1 MLRTSDF
8 WLVLQVQTGFGGQ
21 GAHLSRETRADLGK
35 KPVCLYGLVRPA
47 MNPYTVPDGT
57 EARAQWSSRL
67 SQPREITQLLQLA
80 SCGDAHASDAL
91 FRSVYHELQNIARA
105 HRRRWRGNETLNTT
119 ALIHEAYLKLAGGT
133 IADYKSRSHFFATA
147 SKAMRQ
153 VLMNYAGRMS
163 AEKRGGDA
171 IRVTLSGHMPVTD
184 DTLDELLTMNEV
196 LLKLEESNP
205 RHARL
210 FECRVFGG
218 MTIVETAEALDVSPA
233 TVKRDWALLSA
244 WVYREMSRE

>member
-1 MLRTSDF
+1 MKI
-8 WLVLQVQTGFGGQ
+8 
-21 GAHLSRETRADLGK
+21 A
-35 KPVCLYGLVRPA
+35 VCPCGLVRFA
-47 MNPYTVPDGT
+47 TSPYTVFDST
-57 EARAQWSSRL
+57 EARAQRSSRL

-80 SCGDAHASDAL
+80 SGGDAHASDAL
-91 FRSVYHELQNIARA
+91 FHSVYQELQKIARA

-119 ALIHEAYLKLAGGT
+119 ALIHEAYLKLASGT

-153 VLMNYAGRMS
+153 VLMNYAGRLS
-163 AEKRGGDA
+163 AAKRGGDA
-171 IRVTLSGHMPVTD
+171 MRVTLSGHMPVTD
-184 DTLDELLTMNEV
+184 DTLDELLAMNEV
-196 LLKLEESNP
+196 LLQLEKDNP

-218 MTIVETAEALDVSPA
+218 MTIAETAEALDVSSA

-244 WVYREMSRE
+244 WVYREMNVEP